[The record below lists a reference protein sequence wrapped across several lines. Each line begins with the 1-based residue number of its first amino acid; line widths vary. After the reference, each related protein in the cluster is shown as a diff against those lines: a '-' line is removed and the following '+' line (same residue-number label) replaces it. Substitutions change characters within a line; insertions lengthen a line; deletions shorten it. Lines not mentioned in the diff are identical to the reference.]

1 MSPCVAFWFH
11 NNIGQ
16 AVLQINFEKISLKF
30 SKVCY
35 TVSYDFLMKDLRFS
49 LIEFDLGVRNM
60 KSLVIAE
67 KPSVARDIARVLGAN
82 QKNGGVLEGKKYVV
96 TWALGHLI
104 TLADPEEYDKK
115 YEKWE
120 MSTLPMMPK
129 DMKLVVIRQTGKQFS
144 VVKTQLFRKD
154 IEEIIIA
161 TDAGREGELVA
172 RWILEKAGCHKPIKR
187 LWISSVTDKAIKE
200 GFANLKDGHAYDNLY
215 RAAVARAEADWLV
228 GMNGTRAL
236 TCKYN
241 AQLSCGRVQ
250 TPTLAMIARR
260 EEEIRQFTPKE
271 YYGVSVETQDVKW
284 TWRDEKTKSFRT
296 FSREKAEEIRRKTET
311 ASLEVTRIEE
321 KTKKSMA
328 PGLYDLTTLQREANQ
343 KYGFSAK
350 ETLNIMQR
358 LYENH
363 KVLTYPRTDS
373 RYIGKDIV
381 PTIRERLKA
390 CGIGPYRKLAGA
402 LMNKPVQANS
412 SFVDDKKVSDHHA
425 IIPTEQFVQL
435 DHMTNEERKIYD
447 MVVRRFLAVL
457 YPPFEYQQVTMEA
470 KAAGETFAASG
481 KVVKSQG
488 WKEVYEGGDQEES
501 EEDEEKLKDQRLPK
515 MQTGQKLKVLRA
527 ALNTGKTKPPARFTE
542 ATLLAAMENP
552 VKFMETRD
560 KEAVKTIGETGGLGT
575 VATRADIIEKLF
587 HSFMMEKKGNEIHI
601 TSKAKQLLELVP
613 EDLKKPE
620 LTADWEMKLSQIAKG
635 KIRQGDFL
643 HEIRDYTCEI
653 VDEIKSG
660 EGTFRH
666 DNLTNKVCPR
676 CGKKLLAVNG
686 KNSKMLVCQDRECGY
701 RETISRTTNARCPK
715 CHKRMDMYVKGKE
728 ETFICACGYKEKLS
742 AFQARRK
749 KEGAG
754 VGKRDVQNYLR
765 RQQKEANEPVNN
777 AFAQALS
784 GIKL

>member
-1 MSPCVAFWFH
+1 
-11 NNIGQ
+11 
-16 AVLQINFEKISLKF
+16 
-30 SKVCY
+30 
-35 TVSYDFLMKDLRFS
+35 
-49 LIEFDLGVRNM
+49 M

-82 QKNGGVLEGKKYVV
+82 QKNGGILEGKNYVV
-96 TWALGHLI
+96 TWALGHLV

-120 MSTLPMMPK
+120 MATLPMLPK
-129 DMKLVVIRQTGKQFS
+129 EMKLVVIRQTGRQFS

-154 IEEIIIA
+154 IGEIIIA

-200 GFANLKDGHAYDNLY
+200 GFANLKDGHDYDNLY

-250 TPTLAMIARR
+250 TPTLAMIAKR
-260 EEEIRQFTPKE
+260 EEEIRKFVPKE
-271 YYGVSVETQDVKW
+271 YYGISLETQDVKW

-296 FSREKAEEIRRKTET
+296 FSRERAEQIKGRLENAALEITSVEKKAKKT
-311 ASLEVTRIEE
+311 
-321 KTKKSMA
+321 MA
-328 PGLYDLTTLQREANQ
+328 PGLYDLTTLQREANL

-381 PTIRERLKA
+381 PTIKERLKA

-402 LMNKPVQANS
+402 LMNKPVQVNG

-457 YPPFEYQQVTMEA
+457 YPASQYEQVTMEA

-481 KVVKSQG
+481 KVIKSLG
-488 WKEVYEGGDQEES
+488 WREVYEGGADDDL
-501 EEDEEKLKDQRLPK
+501 EDDTDDEKKLKDQRLPEMK
-515 MQTGQKLKVLRA
+515 TGTRLKILKTS
-527 ALNTGKTKPPARFTE
+527 LNTGKTKPPARFTE

-560 KEAVKTIGETGGLGT
+560 KEAVKTLGETGGLGT

-635 KIRQGDFL
+635 RIRQGDFL
-643 HEIRDYTCEI
+643 HQIRDYTCEI
-653 VDEIKSG
+653 VDEIKTG

-666 DNLTNKVCPR
+666 DNLTNKVCPQ

-715 CHKRMDMYVKGKE
+715 CHKRMEMYVKGKE
-728 ETFICACGYKEKLS
+728 ETFVCQCGYKEKLS
-742 AFQARRK
+742 AFQARRQ